1 MYFIVLIA
9 KLFFFTT
16 VILALYLLFLRFLPL
31 LFMPKLIDYPR
42 TSYTGA
48 WEVAEVVDD
57 TGGKCALETCAR
69 KLNRKVSGSFKAIV
83 GSGVK
88 FGLLTSKREI
98 LTTTTLFRRIKHAYD
113 KQEELVFHR
122 EAFLTPPLFTQLC
135 RKFRSRELPVA
146 MLDVLLIR
154 EFGVEE
160 INAQSVAKAF
170 IDGARMV
177 GVLDENNI
185 VADIDQLAA
194 QQPPRREL
202 ASPPPVGNIFRQS
215 PASVVASVADSEPQN
230 DQDAQDNEGD
240 IDPTPEESASTQ
252 LAAPQLPKPTS
263 SSRLPLP
270 ASRPAPAA
278 TTDAIA
284 HLFGLQTGASA
295 ATSTPATIITA
306 PTASAP
312 AAASATP
319 SVVPSSDMGTPAA
332 KASTL
337 SGSAMPQAP
346 TDGLLFRIQLAG
358 PGLNTQLDVVDI
370 DDLALVRALLDKI
383 ERRLTK

>member
-1 MYFIVLIA
+1 
-9 KLFFFTT
+9 
-16 VILALYLLFLRFLPL
+16 
-31 LFMPKLIDYPR
+31 MPKLIDYPR

-83 GSGVK
+83 GSAVK

-122 EAFLTPPLFTQLC
+122 EAFLAPPLFTQLC

-154 EFGVEE
+154 EFEVEE

-170 IDGARMV
+170 IDGSRMV
-177 GVLDENNI
+177 GILDEHNI
-185 VADIDQLAA
+185 IADIDQLAA

-202 ASPPPVGNIFRQS
+202 ASPPPSANIFRQVPAAATPS
-215 PASVVASVADSEPQN
+215 PDTDTDSEEEDPEEPATVVAPVA
-230 DQDAQDNEGD
+230 A
-240 IDPTPEESASTQ
+240 DP
-252 LAAPQLPKPTS
+252 LPGPTS
-263 SSRLPLP
+263 RSLPLP
-270 ASRPAPAA
+270 PTRPAPTATSDAIANLFGLGEPVKQPVTVAPTMGTSASPPPAPVQALPISPALPPAATGGSA
-278 TTDAIA
+278 TTDN
-284 HLFGLQTGASA
+284 
-295 ATSTPATIITA
+295 
-306 PTASAP
+306 
-312 AAASATP
+312 
-319 SVVPSSDMGTPAA
+319 VV
-332 KASTL
+332 
-337 SGSAMPQAP
+337 
-346 TDGLLFRIQLAG
+346 FRIQLAG
-358 PGLNTQLDVVDI
+358 PGINTQLEVVDA

-383 ERRLTK
+383 ERRLR

>member
-1 MYFIVLIA
+1 
-9 KLFFFTT
+9 
-16 VILALYLLFLRFLPL
+16 
-31 LFMPKLIDYPR
+31 MPKLIDYPR

-88 FGLLTSKREI
+88 FGLLTSKREM

-113 KQEELVFHR
+113 KQEELLFHR

-202 ASPPPVGNIFRQS
+202 ASPAPSGNVFRQS
-215 PASVVASVADSEPQN
+215 PSPAIPTDEEEEDSPAEATDTTETPKASDSLFQAPEADLS
-230 DQDAQDNEGD
+230 
-240 IDPTPEESASTQ
+240 
-252 LAAPQLPKPTS
+252 KPTTPT
-263 SSRLPLP
+263 RIALP
-270 ASRPAPAA
+270 ASRPAPTA

-284 HLFGLQTGASA
+284 NLFGFNTK
-295 ATSTPATIITA
+295 TTPADSQAPPPTSPTSPIQRPDSSQTAAPKTNPTPALSEITA
-306 PTASAP
+306 PTASE
-312 AAASATP
+312 
-319 SVVPSSDMGTPAA
+319 
-332 KASTL
+332 
-337 SGSAMPQAP
+337 
-346 TDGLLFRIQLAG
+346 GLLFRIQLVG
-358 PGLNTQLDVVDI
+358 PGLNTQLDVVDVE
-370 DDLALVRALLDKI
+370 DLALVRALLDKI
-383 ERRLTK
+383 ERQLKK